1 MLFFAISVFISAFLL
16 FQVQPMIGRFILPWF
31 GGTPAVWSTVMLFFQ
46 ALLTGGYAYAY
57 WLIARFRS
65 SRQGVVHLVLVG
77 LSLVVILA
85 MGVLWP
91 APIMPGAGWKP
102 QGVAF
107 PIWDIF
113 KILAVSVGL
122 PYLVLSTNG
131 PLMQAWFSRIFPGRS
146 PYRLY
151 ALSNLGSLLALVSY
165 PILFEPFLTL
175 RWQGWAW
182 SGGYV
187 LFGLLAGYGSYRLLR
202 TKLPAG
208 APNSEA
214 TKKAAAARPSPGLRI
229 LWIALSACAS
239 VLLLAVTSQ
248 ISQEV
253 AVIPFLWVLP
263 LTIYLLT
270 FILTFSSERWYVRPV
285 YSLLLLVTSVAV
297 IWVLL
302 QPLVNFVLQIAIYSA
317 FLFVSCMICNGELVN
332 FKPAPEHLTSFYL
345 MVSIGGAIGGIFV
358 NLVAPFI
365 FRGYWELLVG
375 LAFCWVLL
383 TILSFLKKTTGLPHN
398 GCQERN
404 HSLQFA
410 YRAMIGG
417 LAVAS
422 VIFSGYYISGVFS
435 DALVAERNFYGII
448 RVKELDASDPEL
460 RAYHMIH
467 GITQHGFQFE
477 AADKRDLPTSYYVES
492 SGIGLAILN
501 YPDYKQ
507 GMRVGVLGL
516 GAGTLATYGQPG
528 DAYRFYEINPE
539 VVRLAE
545 GQGGYFSFLADSKA
559 NVTVV
564 LGDARLSLENELA
577 AGERQNFDI
586 LVLDTFSSD
595 SIPVH
600 LVTKEAFALYL
611 AHLQP
616 EGVLAVNITNQ
627 HLDLRPVIWQLA
639 DYYHLSRVL
648 IETPGDGVRGF
659 RSIWMLLARDPA
671 LLENSAIARAST
683 PLSGYKTS
691 IRLWTDDYSNL
702 FQIWKN

>member
-202 TKLPAG
+202 TKLPAEAPGSG
-208 APNSEA
+208 AS
-214 TKKAAAARPSPGLRI
+214 KKADAARPSPGLRI

-383 TILSFLKKTTGLPHN
+383 TILSFLKKTTGLPHK
-398 GCQERN
+398 
-404 HSLQFA
+404 LQFA

-539 VVRLAE
+539 VVCLAE

-659 RSIWMLLARDPA
+659 RSIWMLLARGPA

-702 FQIWKN
+702 FQILR

>member
-1 MLFFAISVFISAFLL
+1 MLFFAISVFLSAFLL
-16 FQVQPMIGRFILPWF
+16 LQIQPMIGRFILPWF

-65 SRQGVVHLVLVG
+65 ARQGVIHLVLVG

-85 MGVLWP
+85 LGALWP
-91 APIMPGAGWKP
+91 SPIMPGAGWKP

-122 PYLVLSTNG
+122 PYFVLSTNG
-131 PLMQAWFSRIFPGRS
+131 PLMQAWFSNAFPGRS

-187 LFGLLAGYGSYRLLR
+187 LFGLLAGYGSYRLLW

-208 APNSEA
+208 APNSEVC
-214 TKKAAAARPSPGLRI
+214 KKADAARSSPGLRI

-239 VLLLAVTSQ
+239 VMLLAVTSQ

-285 YSLLLLVTSVAV
+285 YSLLLLVFSVAV

-302 QPLVNFVLQIAIYSA
+302 QPLVNFVLQIAIYSVL
-317 FLFVSCMICNGELVN
+317 LFVICMICNGELVN

-375 LAFCWVLL
+375 LASCWVLL

-404 HSLQFA
+404 HKLQFA
-410 YRAMIGG
+410 YRATIGS
-417 LAVAS
+417 LAVTS
-422 VIFSGYYISGVFS
+422 IIFSGYYISGVFS

-448 RVKELDASDPEL
+448 RVKELDADDPEL
-460 RAYHMIH
+460 RAYDLVH

-477 AADKRDLPTSYYVES
+477 AADKRDLTTSYYVES
-492 SGIGLAILN
+492 SGVGLAILN
-501 YPDYKQ
+501 YPDYGQ

-516 GAGTLATYGQPG
+516 GVGTLAAYGQPG

-559 NVTVV
+559 EVTVV

-577 AGERQNFDI
+577 AGERQDFDI

-600 LVTKEAFALYL
+600 LLTREAFDLYL
-611 AHLQP
+611 VHLQP
-616 EGVLAVNITNQ
+616 EGILAVHITNQ
-627 HLDLRPVIWQLA
+627 HLDLQPVIWQLA
-639 DYYHLSRVL
+639 DIYGLSRVL

-683 PLSGYKTS
+683 PMSGYSTA

-702 FQIWKN
+702 FQILK

>member
-1 MLFFAISVFISAFLL
+1 MLFFAISVFLSAFLL

-65 SRQGVVHLVLVG
+65 ARQGVIHLVLVG
-77 LSLVVILA
+77 FSLCIILMLGA
-85 MGVLWP
+85 LWP
-91 APIMPGAGWKP
+91 SPIMPGAGWKP
-102 QGVAF
+102 QGTAF

-113 KILAVSVGL
+113 KILAISVGL
-122 PYLVLSTNG
+122 PYFVLSTNG
-131 PLMQAWFSRIFPGRS
+131 PLMQAWFSNVFPGRS

-208 APNSEA
+208 APNSEVS
-214 TKKAAAARPSPGLRI
+214 KKADAARPSPGLRI

-239 VLLLAVTSQ
+239 VMLLAVTSQ

-285 YSLLLLVTSVAV
+285 YSLLLLVSSVAV

-302 QPLVNFVLQIAIYSA
+302 HPLVSFVLQIAIYSA
-317 FLFVSCMICNGELVN
+317 LLFVICMICNGELVN

-375 LAFCWVLL
+375 LASCWVLL
-383 TILSFLKKTTGLPHN
+383 TILSFFKKTTGLPHK
-398 GCQERN
+398 
-404 HSLQFA
+404 LQFA
-410 YRAMIGG
+410 YRATIGS

-448 RVKELDASDPEL
+448 RVKELDADDPEL
-460 RAYHMIH
+460 RAYDMIH

-492 SGIGLAILN
+492 SGVGLAILN
-501 YPDYKQ
+501 YPDYGQ

-516 GAGTLATYGQPG
+516 GVGTLAAYGQPG
-528 DAYRFYEINPE
+528 DVYRFYEINPE

-545 GQGGYFSFLADSKA
+545 GQEGYFSFLADSKA
-559 NVTVV
+559 EVTVV

-611 AHLQP
+611 EHLQP
-616 EGVLAVNITNQ
+616 DGILAVHITNQ
-627 HLDLRPVIWQLA
+627 HLDLQPVIWQLA
-639 DYYHLSRVL
+639 DTYGLSRAL
-648 IETPGDGVRGF
+648 IKTAGDGVRGF

-683 PLSGYKTS
+683 PMSGYGTA

-702 FQIWKN
+702 FQILK